1 MTWFLRTLQ
10 EKIQGTIVV
19 SSKSDISHNGI
30 ALVMEGSVNL
40 QLSAKSV
47 GLFEAFY
54 NSLKPVQLIN
64 TTLEVAPSGKLPAG
78 TTELP
83 FELPLKAK
91 DGLKLYETYHG
102 VFVNIQYTLKVDM
115 QRPMLAKTL
124 TKTIEFI
131 MENEV
136 LFFLSFFF
144 FFFFFFLSS
153 FMFFL
158 HVFFVSFF

>member
-1 MTWFLRTLQ
+1 M
-10 EKIQGTIVV
+10 QGTVVV

-54 NSLKPVQLIN
+54 NSLKPVQLLN
-64 TTLEVAPSGKLPAG
+64 TVLEVAPAGKLPAG

-83 FELPLKAK
+83 FELSLKPK

-124 TKTIEFI
+124 SKTIEFI

-136 LFFLSFFF
+136 GFFSTRVFFLFFS
-144 FFFFFFLSS
+144 
-153 FMFFL
+153 
-158 HVFFVSFF
+158 